1 MLSGNGR
8 HRRPRQAPALLVAA
22 GVTGSAI
29 AIPLLGASG
38 ASAADGSVWDKVA
51 ECETG
56 GSWSADEGGG
66 EYGGLA
72 LSQDDWVAYGG
83 LDYAERADLASRNQ
97 QISIAQ
103 KLLADQGVGAWGS
116 CAPEAGLTLAN
127 GTGALDTGVV
137 DDSGENG
144 SSGASEDS
152 SLVPGL
158 SDLSKD
164 GTGSSGSSG
173 SSGSGKSADP
183 SAESGDPSANPS
195 ADEKTSP
202 SSSPS
207 SSSSAKPAPSGSP
220 DADDPTASG
229 TPSDDTDTPDRSGEF
244 VQDVGSWSLV
254 DTGSL
259 GSAPTL
265 DGGVLGTGSADADA
279 DADSGTGRHRG
290 ATAEEKA
297 VPDAT
302 EPASSG
308 RHAANATGAPSGTYT
323 VRVGDSLESIAD
335 SLDLDGGWRALYAAN
350 RGAIGA
356 DPDNISAGQTLTTPV
371 GTEAGNGTK

>member
-1 MLSGNGR
+1 M
-8 HRRPRQAPALLVAA
+8 
-22 GVTGSAI
+22 TGSAI

-137 DDSGENG
+137 DDSGESG
-144 SSGASEDS
+144 SSGTSEDA

-158 SDLSKD
+158 SDLSKG
-164 GTGSSGSSG
+164 GTGSAGSSG

-207 SSSSAKPAPSGSP
+207 SSSSAKPAPSGSA

-259 GSAPTL
+259 GSAPPP
-265 DGGVLGTGSADADA
+265 GRRHPRHGLGRRGRGHRFRHRSPPRRHRRGEGRPRRHGARLQRP
-279 DADSGTGRHRG
+279 SRRERHRG
-290 ATAEEKA
+290 P
-297 VPDAT
+297 V
-302 EPASSG
+302 
-308 RHAANATGAPSGTYT
+308 RHVHGPRRRLPG
-323 VRVGDSLESIAD
+323 VHRRL
-335 SLDLDGGWRALYAAN
+335 
-350 RGAIGA
+350 
-356 DPDNISAGQTLTTPV
+356 P
-371 GTEAGNGTK
+371 